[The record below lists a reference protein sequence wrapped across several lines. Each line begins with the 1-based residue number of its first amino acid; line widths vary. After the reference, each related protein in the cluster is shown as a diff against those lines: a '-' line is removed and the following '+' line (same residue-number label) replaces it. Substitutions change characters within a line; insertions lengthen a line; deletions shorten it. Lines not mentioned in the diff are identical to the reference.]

1 MTLTKKYKDLL
12 NDKLSKQFN
21 YSSIM
26 QVPKLEKVVIN
37 AGVGDATNDA
47 KLIESMFNELT
58 LITGQKPIKTKAK
71 KAIATYK
78 LREQQEIGVK
88 VTLHGENMWNFV
100 EKLIKIAL
108 PRVRDFKGL
117 NFNSFDGKG
126 NYTFGVKE
134 QIIFT
139 EINYDDVKKIRGF
152 DVTFVTSAKNNE
164 QAKAMLIAIGLPFN
178 KKQMQQEMAKE
189 AK

>member
-1 MTLTKKYKDLL
+1 MTLTKKYKQLIS
-12 NDKLSKQFN
+12 DKLSKQFN
-21 YSSIM
+21 YTSVM
-26 QVPKLEKVVIN
+26 QIPKLEKVVIN
-37 AGVGDATNDA
+37 SGVGDATNDA
-47 KLIESMFNELT
+47 KLLEAVLNELT
-58 LITGQKPIKTKAK
+58 LITGQKPITTKSK
-71 KAIATYK
+71 KSIATYK
-78 LREQQEIGVK
+78 LREDQAIGAK

-117 NFNSFDGKG
+117 NFNSFDGRG

-152 DVTFVTSAKNNE
+152 DVTFVTSAKNDE
-164 QAKAMLIAIGLPFN
+164 QAKALLLAIGLPFN
-178 KKQMQQEMAKE
+178 KKQVQQEIKGAN
-189 AK
+189 